1 VVSGLETHV
10 VIGLGNPGADYEN
23 TPHNVGFQ
31 VVHALAIR
39 WKAVFRP
46 GKGAFYWT
54 SVAPPFKTA
63 LVKPTTYMNRSGRA
77 TLEVLDKLKLPVD
90 RLLVVCDDLHLPLG
104 KIRLRQK
111 GGDGGHRGLE
121 SIIYHLETE
130 EFARLRL
137 GIGGGDDPEKW
148 VERVLTPF
156 PGDFAPKIKE
166 MIDTAVL
173 AVEHWI
179 NHGIESAMNRFNAA
193 SVIAQEWQSIKQKP
207 DSQDK
212 KSSE

>member
-1 VVSGLETHV
+1 MSGLETHI

-31 VVHALAIR
+31 VVYALATR
-39 WKAVFRP
+39 WKAAFRP

-54 SVAPPFKTA
+54 NIAPPLKTA
-63 LVKPTTYMNRSGRA
+63 LVKPTTYMNRSGQA
-77 TLEVLDKLKLPVD
+77 VLEVLDKLHVPVD
-90 RLLVVCDDLHLPLG
+90 RLLVVCDDLQLPLG
-104 KIRLRQK
+104 KIRLRRK
-111 GGDGGHRGLE
+111 GGDGGHHGLE
-121 SIIYHLETE
+121 SIIYQLETE

-156 PGDFAPKIKE
+156 PGDFAPKITE

-179 NHGIESAMNRFNAA
+179 NEGIESAMNRFNAA
-193 SVIAQEWQSIKQKP
+193 SVIVQEWQSVKQKP
-207 DSQDK
+207 DSKDK